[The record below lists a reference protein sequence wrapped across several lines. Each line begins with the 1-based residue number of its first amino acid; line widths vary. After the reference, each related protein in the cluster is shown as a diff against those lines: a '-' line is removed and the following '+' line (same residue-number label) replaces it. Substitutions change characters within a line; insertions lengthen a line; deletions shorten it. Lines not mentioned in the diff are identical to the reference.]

1 MKETLELQAAAEIQ
15 SVREKGQKLEEK
27 RRQKRKI
34 EGAIF
39 LEIIL
44 QKIWEYEQGELFDGT
59 ISRQMALLEADMTQ
73 ENKTAQKSD
82 CDFG

>member
-44 QKIWEYEQGELFDGT
+44 QKSGNT
-59 ISRQMALLEADMTQ
+59 SR
-73 ENKTAQKSD
+73 ENCLTAQ
-82 CDFG
+82 